1 MTYEEFLEF
10 IPSKCMY
17 ETVYTDS
24 DGHPILVMRLLDAYG
39 MANKLASVEREACA
53 KLRETLHPF
62 DLHNRSEMLG
72 VMNQS
77 LDDYQNLIRAR
88 GNHD

>member
-1 MTYEEFLEF
+1 MNNDDIILLAIEHNINGLKFNE
-10 IPSKCMY
+10 
-17 ETVYTDS
+17 
-24 DGHPILVMRLLDAYG
+24 DGLLRFA
-39 MANKLASVEREACA
+39 KLIAQHEREACA

-72 VMNQS
+72 VMNQG

-88 GNHD
+88 GQA